1 MTAYLGPA
9 LLLGALSSAHCVGMC
24 GPIALAVPSS
34 RMSWNGRLFDALLL
48 NGGRV
53 LTYAL
58 LGALF
63 GTFGRGLHMAGL
75 QQALSIIMGVLM
87 VLAVLVPALF
97 RRDLFTTAALGGLG
111 RLRSALARNL
121 RRTSPEGLLLTGLL
135 NGLLP
140 CGMVY
145 FAVAGA
151 LVQDGPVHGALFML
165 AFGAGTWPALF
176 AVRLGGGLLTGAW
189 RSGARKAAP
198 YVFALLGVL
207 FILRGMGLGI
217 PYVSPVLHDVPVG
230 RQECH

>member
-121 RRTSPEGLLLTGLL
+121 RRTSPEGLLL
-135 NGLLP
+135 
-140 CGMVY
+140 
-145 FAVAGA
+145 
-151 LVQDGPVHGALFML
+151 
-165 AFGAGTWPALF
+165 
-176 AVRLGGGLLTGAW
+176 
-189 RSGARKAAP
+189 K
-198 YVFALLGVL
+198 
-207 FILRGMGLGI
+207 I
-217 PYVSPVLHDVPVG
+217 G
-230 RQECH
+230 RAHV